1 MPKRLEIISLKS
13 ALQIVD
19 VIPGVTV
26 DGPSGSGKGMV
37 ATHLAAHYGF
47 RLLDSGALYR
57 LVGIA
62 ARWADIDLDLTETN
76 QAKLSDLAENLDV
89 EFKPTGDPE
98 NPSIITLSGKDVTRQ
113 LRSNEAGV
121 DASVVA
127 AIEGVRDAL
136 TMLQHSFRR
145 EPGLVA
151 DGRDMG
157 TVVFPDAIA
166 KLYLTASSETRAQRR
181 YKQLK
186 DKDISVSLPGL
197 FQSIQSRDERDK
209 SRKVS
214 PLVPAEDAYV
224 IDSTSMTIDEVLDV
238 VLSVVTKKLG

>member
-1 MPKRLEIISLKS
+1 MPKQLEIISLKS
-13 ALQIVD
+13 ALQMVD
-19 VIPGVTV
+19 VIPVVTV

-37 ATHLAAHYGF
+37 ATHLAALYGF

-62 ARWADIDLDLTETN
+62 ARWAHIDLDLTETN
-76 QAKLSDLAENLDV
+76 QAELSELAENLDV

-98 NPSIITLSGKDVTRQ
+98 YPSIITLSGKDVTRQ

-136 TMLQHSFRR
+136 TTLQHSFRR

-166 KLYLTASSETRAQRR
+166 KIYLTASSETRAQRR

-197 FQSIQSRDERDK
+197 FQSIQSRDERDM
-209 SRKVS
+209 SRKAS
-214 PLVPAEDAYV
+214 PLVPAEDAHV

>member
-13 ALQIVD
+13 ALQMVD
-19 VIPGVTV
+19 VIPVVTV

-37 ATHLAAHYGF
+37 ATHLAAHYDF

-62 ARWADIDLDLTETN
+62 ARWAHIDLDLTETN
-76 QAKLSDLAENLDV
+76 HAKLSDLAENLDV

-127 AIEGVRDAL
+127 AIEGVRDGL
-136 TMLQHSFRR
+136 TRLQQSFRR

-166 KLYLTASSETRAQRR
+166 KIYLTASSEVRAQRR

-197 FQSIQSRDERDK
+197 FQSIQSRDERDM
-209 SRKVS
+209 SRKAS
-214 PLVPAEDAYV
+214 PLVPAEDAHV

>member
-1 MPKRLEIISLKS
+1 MAALDFLGFGLPASYPSL
-13 ALQIVD
+13 
-19 VIPGVTV
+19 GE
-26 DGPSGSGKGMV
+26 
-37 ATHLAAHYGF
+37 
-47 RLLDSGALYR
+47 
-57 LVGIA
+57 
-62 ARWADIDLDLTETN
+62 LTL
-76 QAKLSDLAENLDV
+76 QAKQNLQAPWLGLSAFFVFSLMLGLLV
-89 EFKPTGDPE
+89 F
-98 NPSIITLSGKDVTRQ
+98 IF
-113 LRSNEAGV
+113 
-121 DASVVA
+121 
-127 AIEGVRDAL
+127 EGVRDAL

-166 KLYLTASSETRAQRR
+166 KIYLTASSETRAQRR